1 MKALNVLKYTGFGIL
16 GIGAMFL
23 FVWLVMLLWNAL
35 VPELFNGPVLS
46 YWQTAGIFLLSKILL
61 SGIGSGGG
69 SKKSS
74 HHSSRGKS
82 KWKSRYHDK
91 YQKYCKD
98 EEDVSDA
105 KVTDTDPD
113 PEIQPA

>member
-1 MKALNVLKYTGFGIL
+1 MKALKVMKYTGFGIL

-61 SGIGSGGG
+61 SGFGGG
-69 SKKSS
+69 RSKKSS
-74 HHSSRGKS
+74 SHNYKSDWKS
-82 KWKSRYHDK
+82 KYHDK
-91 YQKYCKD
+91 YKKRCSD
-98 EEDVSDA
+98 EVEVTESDS
-105 KVTDTDPD
+105 DPD
-113 PEIQPA
+113 PEVQPV